1 MSEDFAHTLYRILP
15 AYYRQRDETG
25 DLQTYLAG
33 CGALLDAV
41 HATLRQR
48 FADNFPDNPAD
59 GGQAAQD
66 WLLPY
71 FADLVDAT
79 LVSPMADGRRDEL
92 AHAIRWRQGK
102 GTLATIESIIEA
114 IGQTE
119 AVVQEGWQRVAM
131 TPRLD
136 RPLRPARSLGYAQE
150 PAGSPANLA
159 RHPDLPAA
167 TVDMRCPSRAMT
179 ADPNTP
185 GVQRTT
191 IDGEAKLWRQGSHHG
206 APCFPGSFE
215 DISPRT
221 PDMRTPDWQAGH
233 YHPRRVLAYLPPPSG
248 FFPPGAET
256 VNWQDVPSAGYLD
269 AIEIDTES
277 EPGVVIH
284 RNISLRNGP
293 FRHVRV
299 NGAVTLDTA
308 ETQGAAY
315 RFEGISFASAVTS
328 SGARLSFYRCAM
340 ASAETGLVDLLAPA
354 LDLRACLTT
363 GLSAPDGRT
372 RLEGVTVLGAT
383 QARAIEASETLFDGL
398 VHAPGDDTAAP
409 PDGGCIRFSRIDP
422 AQPEGLLQLWQT
434 TTEAPAF
441 FTRTFPD
448 RHVGVLSPA
457 THPAILTGAEDEG
470 EIGAFH
476 EARHAAV
483 RAAILTKLTD
493 FLPVGQ
499 EVVLIPDIRLTAE
512 PWSPP

>member
-1 MSEDFAHTLYRILP
+1 MPEDFAQTLYRILP

-25 DLQTYLAG
+25 DLKTYLAG

-48 FADNFPDNPAD
+48 YADNFPDAPDPGA
-59 GGQAAQD
+59 QAAQD

-71 FADLVDAT
+71 FADLVDAR
-79 LVSPMADGRRDEL
+79 LVSPLPDGRRDEL

-102 GTLATIESIIEA
+102 GTLATLDSIIEA

-131 TPRLD
+131 TPRID
-136 RPLRPARSLGYAQE
+136 RPLRPARSLGYGQE
-150 PAGSPANLA
+150 PAGSPANHA

-167 TVDMRCPSRAMT
+167 TVDMRCPSRAMA
-179 ADPNTP
+179 ADPNRP
-185 GVQRTT
+185 GVQRAR
-191 IDGEAKLWRQGSHHG
+191 IDGVDRVWRQGAHHG

-221 PDMRTPDWQAGH
+221 PDMRTPDWRVGH
-233 YHPRRVLAYLPPPSG
+233 FHPRRVLAFLPPPSG
-248 FFPPGAET
+248 FFPPSAEVVT
-256 VNWQDVPSAGYLD
+256 WQDTPSAGYL
-269 AIEIDTES
+269 ARIEIDTET

-284 RNISLRNGP
+284 RNMSLVEGP
-293 FRHVRV
+293 FRPVQV
-299 NGAVTLDTA
+299 QGSVDLDLA
-308 ETQGAAY
+308 ETQGTTF
-315 RFEGISFASAVTS
+315 RFEGISFTGAVTS
-328 SGARLSFYRCAM
+328 ATARLEFYRCAM
-340 ASAETGLVDLLAPA
+340 VRAATERVDLLEPA
-354 LDLRACLTT
+354 LWLRSCLTQ
-363 GLSAPDGRT
+363 GLSAPEGRV
-372 RLEGVTVLGAT
+372 RLEGVTVLGPT
-383 QARAIEASETLFDGL
+383 VARAVEASEALFDGP
-398 VHAPGDDTAAP
+398 VHAPDNDTAAP
-409 PDGGCIRFSRIDP
+409 PDGGCLRYSRILPDQP
-422 AQPEGLLQLWQT
+422 AGLLQLRQV

-441 FTRTFPD
+441 FSRDFPA

-457 THPAILTGAEDEG
+457 THPALLTGAEDGG

-483 RAAILTKLTD
+483 RSAIHDKLSD